1 MRGKKK
7 GGQVAYVLLLR
18 LLDEKGFSVV
28 AQLHVQV
35 DWLSV
40 HFNVNLEED
49 NLSTQTKL
57 LHWKSFIYSWMT
69 DCVC

>member
-1 MRGKKK
+1 M
-7 GGQVAYVLLLR
+7 LLLR

-28 AQLHVQV
+28 TQLHMQV

-40 HFNVNLEED
+40 HFNVNLEEVHH
-49 NLSTQTKL
+49 STQTKL
-57 LHWKSFIYSWMT
+57 LHWKSSIYAWMT